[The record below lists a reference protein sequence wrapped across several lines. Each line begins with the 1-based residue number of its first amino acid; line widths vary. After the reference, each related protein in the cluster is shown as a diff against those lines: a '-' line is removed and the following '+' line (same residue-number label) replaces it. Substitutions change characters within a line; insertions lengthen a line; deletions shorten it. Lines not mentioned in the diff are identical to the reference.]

1 MEAIIKVTKITK
13 GSIFSVD
20 DHNPTGDIPSHNYI
34 VINMGD
40 DSIPCAKV
48 MCMGITSCRNASP
61 TNCFHDMMPIVMSNG
76 YRCYVDTTKV
86 YFFRPQEV
94 NLNRFKGSIDLPIVE
109 KLLKVFL
116 IRIGLGPNDEYSSL
130 KDELGLKDILTPQK
144 NMISESSEI
153 RKDSVSVTS
162 NSSVTSSSSAAES
175 TTPSSD
181 EEVVKEESKTGKE
194 EKSPWYPRL
203 ISEYTDEQLE
213 RALVILR
220 SGDAEWCARE
230 MHCNS
235 YSAIRQ
241 KLKRISEEID
251 LRTPQKFSE
260 KFQKFGSKPEFWE
273 KSDLERFSK
282 LFTSDREK
290 LEVETGRK
298 STQLFKIFDTV
309 KKELKRR
316 EIR

>member
-1 MEAIIKVTKITK
+1 MEVKVTKIVR
-13 GSIFSVD
+13 GSIFTVD

-34 VINMGD
+34 VINMGA

-61 TNCFHDMMPIVMSNG
+61 TNIFHDMMPIVMSNG
-76 YRCYVDTTKV
+76 YKCYVDTTKV

-94 NLNRFKGSIDLPIVE
+94 NLNRFKGSVDLLIVE

-116 IRIGLGPNDEYSSL
+116 IRVGLLPLEEYSVL
-130 KDELGLKDILTPQK
+130 KKELGLIDISTPQK
-144 NMISESSEI
+144 NKSPLT
-153 RKDSVSVTS
+153 SVDEEDTV
-162 NSSVTSSSSAAES
+162 SVTSSSSTES
-175 TTPSSD
+175 SKISSSD
-181 EEVVKEESKTGKE
+181 KDEKKVKEESKKDEITTPT
-194 EKSPWYPRL
+194 PWYPRL
-203 ISEYTDEQLE
+203 IAEYTDEQLE
-213 RALVILR
+213 RALVILK

-230 MHCNS
+230 MRCNS
-235 YSAIRQ
+235 HSAVKH
-241 KLKRISEEID
+241 KLKRITEEIN

-282 LFTSDREK
+282 LFTSDREQ
-290 LEVETGRK
+290 LEVESGQKT
-298 STQLFKIFDTV
+298 TQLFKIFDTV

-316 EIR
+316 GIR

>member
-1 MEAIIKVTKITK
+1 MEVKVTKISK
-13 GSIFSVD
+13 GSIFTVD

-48 MCMGITSCRNASP
+48 MCMGITSCRNASEA
-61 TNCFHDMMPIVMSNG
+61 NLFHDMLPIVMSNG
-76 YRCYVDTTKV
+76 YKCFVDTTKV

-116 IRIGLGPNDEYSSL
+116 IRVGLLPLEEYSIL
-130 KDELGLKDILTPQK
+130 KKELGLIDISTPQK
-144 NMISESSEI
+144 NKSPLT
-153 RKDSVSVTS
+153 SVDEEDTV
-162 NSSVTSSSSAAES
+162 SVTSSSPTES
-175 TTPSSD
+175 SKISSSD
-181 EEVVKEESKTGKE
+181 KDEKKVKEESKKE
-194 EKSPWYPRL
+194 KITPTPWYPRL
-203 ISEYTDEQLE
+203 IAEYTDEQLE
-213 RALVILR
+213 RALVILK

-230 MHCNS
+230 MHCS
-235 YSAIRQ
+235 SRGAVKH
-241 KLKRISEEID
+241 KLKRITEEIN
-251 LRTPQKFSE
+251 LRTPQKFSD

-282 LFTSDREK
+282 LFTSDKEQ
-290 LEVETGRK
+290 LEVESGQKT
-298 STQLFKIFDTV
+298 TQLFKIFDTV

-316 EIR
+316 EIG

>member
-61 TNCFHDMMPIVMSNG
+61 TNLFHDMMPIVMSNG
-76 YRCYVDTTKV
+76 YKCFVDTTKV

-94 NLNRFKGSIDLPIVE
+94 NLNRFKGSIDLLIVE

-116 IRIGLGPNDEYSSL
+116 IRIGLGVSKEYSSL
-130 KDELGLKDILTPQK
+130 KEELGLRDISTPQK
-144 NMISESSEI
+144 NMSLSFETSEVREVTETVSSLSNKEVI
-153 RKDSVSVTS
+153 EDST
-162 NSSVTSSSSAAES
+162 E
-175 TTPSSD
+175 
-181 EEVVKEESKTGKE
+181 EEVTKEESKNIKE
-194 EKSPWYPRL
+194 EKTEKLPWYPRL

-213 RALVILR
+213 RALVILK

-241 KLKRISEEID
+241 KLKRITEEID

-316 EIR
+316 EIK

>member
-1 MEAIIKVTKITK
+1 MEAIKVTKITK
-13 GSIFSVD
+13 GMIFTMD
-20 DHNPTGDIPSHNYI
+20 DHNPTGDVLSHNYI
-34 VINMGD
+34 ILNIGND
-40 DSIPCAKV
+40 NIPCAKI
-48 MCMGITSCRNASP
+48 MCMGITSCRNASS
-61 TNCFHDMMPIVMSNG
+61 TNVFHDMMPIVMSNG
-76 YRCYVDTTKV
+76 YKCYVDTTKV
-86 YFFRPQEV
+86 YFFRPKEV
-94 NLNRFKGSIDLPIVE
+94 NLNRFKGSIDLLIVE

-116 IRIGLGPNDEYSSL
+116 IRVGLLPLEEYSSL
-130 KDELGLKDILTPQK
+130 KDELGLRDILTPQK
-144 NMISESSEI
+144 NMMPSSEST
-153 RKDSVSVTS
+153 VSA
-162 NSSVTSSSSAAES
+162 TSSFDEETVDSAA
-175 TTPSSD
+175 
-181 EEVVKEESKTGKE
+181 KEEDKTE
-194 EKSPWYPRL
+194 EKTPWYPRL

-213 RALVILR
+213 RALVILK
-220 SGDAEWCARE
+220 SGDTGWCARE

-241 KLKRISEEID
+241 KLKRITEEID

>member
-1 MEAIIKVTKITK
+1 MEAIKVTKITK
-13 GSIFSVD
+13 GMIFTMD
-20 DHNPTGDIPSHNYI
+20 DHNPTGDVLSHNYI
-34 VINMGD
+34 ILNIGND
-40 DSIPCAKV
+40 NIPCAKI
-48 MCMGITSCRNASP
+48 MCMGITSCRNASS
-61 TNCFHDMMPIVMSNG
+61 TNVFHDMMPIVMSNG
-76 YRCYVDTTKV
+76 YKCYVDTTKV
-86 YFFRPQEV
+86 YFFRPKEV
-94 NLNRFKGSIDLPIVE
+94 NLNRFKGSIDLLIVE

-116 IRIGLGPNDEYSSL
+116 IRVGLLPLEEYSSL
-130 KDELGLKDILTPQK
+130 KDELGLRDILTPQK
-144 NMISESSEI
+144 NMMPSSEST
-153 RKDSVSVTS
+153 VSA
-162 NSSVTSSSSAAES
+162 TSSFDEETVDSAAKE
-175 TTPSSD
+175 
-181 EEVVKEESKTGKE
+181 EEVVVEEVVVKEDKTTE
-194 EKSPWYPRL
+194 EKTPWYPRL

-213 RALVILR
+213 RALVILK
-220 SGDAEWCARE
+220 SGDTGWCARE

-241 KLKRISEEID
+241 KLKRITEEID

>member
-1 MEAIIKVTKITK
+1 MEVKVTKISK
-13 GSIFSVD
+13 GSIFTVE
-20 DHNPTGDIPSHNYI
+20 DHNPTGDIAAHNYI
-34 VINMGD
+34 IINIGD
-40 DSIPCAKV
+40 DNIPCSKV

-76 YRCYVDTTKV
+76 YRCFVDTTKV

-116 IRIGLGPNDEYSSL
+116 IRVGLLPLEEYPVL
-130 KDELGLKDILTPQK
+130 KRELGLIDISTPQK
-144 NMISESSEI
+144 NKSPLTSVDEE
-153 RKDSVSVTS
+153 DPVSVA
-162 NSSVTSSSSAAES
+162 SSSSAES
-175 TTPSSD
+175 SKISSSD
-181 EEVVKEESKTGKE
+181 KDEKKVKEESKKE
-194 EKSPWYPRL
+194 EITPWYPRL

-213 RALVILR
+213 RALVILK
-220 SGDAEWCARE
+220 SGDAEWCAKE

-235 YSAIRQ
+235 HSAIRQ
-241 KLKRISEEID
+241 KMKRISEEID

-273 KSDLERFSK
+273 KTDLERFSK

-290 LEVETGRK
+290 LEIETGQK
-298 STQLFKIFDTV
+298 SSQLFKIFDTV

-316 EIR
+316 EIG

>member
-1 MEAIIKVTKITK
+1 MEVKVTKITR
-13 GSIFSVD
+13 GSIFTVD
-20 DHNPTGDIPSHNYI
+20 DHNPTGDIAAHNYI
-34 VINMGD
+34 IINIGD
-40 DSIPCAKV
+40 DNIPCSKV

-61 TNCFHDMMPIVMSNG
+61 TNLFHDMMPITMSNG
-76 YRCYVDTTKV
+76 YKCFVDTTKV

-116 IRIGLGPNDEYSSL
+116 IRIGLGVSKEYSSL
-130 KDELGLKDILTPQK
+130 KEELGLIDISTPQK
-144 NMISESSEI
+144 NTSLSFETSEVRE
-153 RKDSVSVTS
+153 DST
-162 NSSVTSSSSAAES
+162 E
-175 TTPSSD
+175 
-181 EEVVKEESKTGKE
+181 EEVAKEESKNIKE
-194 EKSPWYPRL
+194 EKTEKSPWYPRL
-203 ISEYTDEQLE
+203 ISDYTDEQLE

-241 KLKRISEEID
+241 KLKRILEEID
-251 LRTPQKFSE
+251 LRTPQKFSD

-290 LEVETGRK
+290 LEIESGQK
-298 STQLFKIFDTV
+298 SSQLFKIFDTV

-316 EIR
+316 EIG